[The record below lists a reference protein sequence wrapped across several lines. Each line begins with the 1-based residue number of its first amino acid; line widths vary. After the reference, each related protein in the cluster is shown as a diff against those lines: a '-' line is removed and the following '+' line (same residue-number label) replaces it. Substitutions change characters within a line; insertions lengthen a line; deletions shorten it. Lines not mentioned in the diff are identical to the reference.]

1 MILRVVLLVDSR
13 AGPLRNELQRSVA
26 DSNGE
31 AEGEIEH
38 AALAAVLEA
47 CAREADLPRTK
58 SVDLPPGGERAR
70 EERTNIGLLES
81 TRPVRCP
88 AEHGEWA
95 RADLALHATVLLD
108 HLDERV
114 VGCREAVIADGG
126 EVGDFGAAT
135 IYV

>member
-1 MILRVVLLVDSR
+1 MRQIY
-13 AGPLRNELQRSVA
+13 
-26 DSNGE
+26 
-31 AEGEIEH
+31 H
-38 AALAAVLEA
+38 AL
-47 CAREADLPRTK
+47 K
-58 SVDLPPGGERAR
+58 SVDLPPGGEASQQASR
-70 EERTNIGLLES
+70 EGRTNIGLFES